1 MAQVLNTGRL
11 AKCVQEHA
19 EELEATQ
26 EADRQAQEQRLRAL
40 EATAAAAAPRRED
53 CDAQLQALQVALE
66 F

>member
-1 MAQVLNTGRL
+1 MLNTGRL

-19 EELEATQ
+19 DELETTQ

-40 EATAAAAAPRRED
+40 EATAAAAPRRED